1 MKKIIKFL
9 TVLIVI
15 SYQTNLIADVPYYID
30 FKYILNQ
37 SEAGKKAQQTLKNK
51 LENGIKKIQVK
62 EKSIQEEE
70 KKVIAQKKIISADEY
85 KKKVNELRKKVASIQ
100 KERNTLLNNV
110 SKQRVKARN
119 ELLNIL
125 NPIIKDY
132 MLEKKI
138 KMVID
143 KKYLLLADNDLDITK
158 DIISMLN
165 KKLKTI
171 KFN

>member
-51 LENGIKKIQVK
+51 LESGIKKIQVK

-110 SKQRVKARN
+110 SKQR
-119 ELLNIL
+119 
-125 NPIIKDY
+125 
-132 MLEKKI
+132 
-138 KMVID
+138 
-143 KKYLLLADNDLDITK
+143 
-158 DIISMLN
+158 
-165 KKLKTI
+165 
-171 KFN
+171 